1 MGKRKDITG
10 QVFGKL
16 TAIECAGKKPGKR
29 YYQWRCMCEC
39 GNETVVDISALTSGN
54 TKSCGCGKYDGLKK
68 YNDSQSEKNK
78 ISNGAVFGKLTV
90 IEDLGYLQHVEG
102 HRRRWYKC
110 LCECGK
116 YKNVMG
122 NSLKNGHTISCGE
135 CHMRSRGE
143 YEIEQI
149 LLANNILYQNDVP
162 FVELYKETGRKLRFD
177 FIIYDSNNNPIRFIE
192 FDGRQHTLGPD
203 TELWSNSDP
212 LETIQER
219 DNIKNNFCLIH
230 NYALVRIPYTKL
242 GKITLQDIFG
252 DEYLVKGDDEK
263 RG

>member
-1 MGKRKDITG
+1 MIIIFST
-10 QVFGKL
+10 
-16 TAIECAGKKPGKR
+16 
-29 YYQWRCMCEC
+29 
-39 GNETVVDISALTSGN
+39 
-54 TKSCGCGKYDGLKK
+54 
-68 YNDSQSEKNK
+68 
-78 ISNGAVFGKLTV
+78 
-90 IEDLGYLQHVEG
+90 
-102 HRRRWYKC
+102 
-110 LCECGK
+110 
-116 YKNVMG
+116 
-122 NSLKNGHTISCGE
+122 
-135 CHMRSRGE
+135 
-143 YEIEQI
+143 
-149 LLANNILYQNDVP
+149 
-162 FVELYKETGRKLRFD
+162 
-177 FIIYDSNNNPIRFIE
+177 IYDANNNPIRFIE